1 MNRRDFLRAS
11 VPLALAPS
19 ISGRSALQQTARAVS
34 PPLPAPGADGWVSL
48 INGRDFTGWYS
59 MLQRS
64 GKGVAEEKGLVM
76 MEEEMLHIMGNEEGR
91 VPAEA
96 GYLATAQEFANVHI
110 RVEYKWGVKRH
121 APRYTPKRDNGL
133 LYGIV
138 GPDKVWPT
146 CVECQIE
153 EGDVGDFFL
162 LGTRG
167 VQSGHS
173 AGLFGQGISP
183 LTGWP
188 KPADPGAQTPG
199 GGQGRGSAPAGPAG
213 AGAAAAA
220 GNAGRA
226 APPPAEPAT
235 GRFIKDGN
243 FELLDQWNTVEVI
256 WQGDRAAHIVN
267 GRTVNVATG
276 FQQPDPENP
285 GQYIPLTRGKIGI
298 EIEYAEI
305 WFRRI
310 EVRALP

>member
-1 MNRRDFLRAS
+1 MKRRDFLRTGA
-11 VPLALAPS
+11 PLALAPV
-19 ISGRSALQQTARAVS
+19 ILTRRGLAQTLQAA

-48 INGRDFTGWYS
+48 INGRDFSGWYS
-59 MLQRS
+59 MLQKS
-64 GKGVAEEKGLVM
+64 GKGVAETKGMVL
-76 MEEEMLHIMGNEEGR
+76 MEEEMLHIMGNEEG
-91 VPAEA
+91 VFPAEA
-96 GYLATAQEFANVHI
+96 GYLATNQEFSNVRI

-133 LYGIV
+133 LYGLV

-153 EGDVGDFFL
+153 EGDVGDFFMV
-162 LGTRG
+162 GTRG
-167 VQSGHS
+167 IQSNHG
-173 AGLFGQGISP
+173 AGLFGEGISP

-188 KPADPGAQTPG
+188 KPGTPG
-199 GGQGRGSAPAGPAG
+199 NMPPGVGQGRGGG
-213 AGAAAAA
+213 AG
-220 GNAGRA
+220 GQGGPGRG
-226 APPPAEPAT
+226 PQVPAEPT
-235 GRFIKDGN
+235 GGRFIKDGN

-276 FQQPDPENP
+276 FLQPDPQNP
-285 GQYIPLTRGKIGI
+285 GQFIPLTRGKIAI

-310 EVRALP
+310 EVKTLA